1 MHCLAFQHEI
11 LRCVDARFR
20 KEKNVPSQRWT
31 ILCQTEFLW
40 NVYPASG
47 NLLCKEEIFYIGF
60 SKFSDSDLLVSEDVL
75 YRTFLTNNKNM
86 EFSFSAI
93 QGIHY
98 SAIFLLT
105 KKEQYEIFWNLLC
118 HLWLPAKLHWLTVAA
133 SVASNLPDP
142 PPKFPQKQI
151 LLQSLSCF
159 PMRAQKFD
167 LGNSSF
173 LVHFGAF
180 QNSNLSN

>member
-1 MHCLAFQHEI
+1 MHCLAFQHEF

-151 LLQSLSCF
+151 LLQSLSLLF
-159 PMRAQKFD
+159 PNEGPKVWPWQ
-167 LGNSSF
+167 
-173 LVHFGAF
+173 
-180 QNSNLSN
+180 Q

>member
-1 MHCLAFQHEI
+1 MHCLAFQHEF

-60 SKFSDSDLLVSEDVL
+60 SKFSDSDLLVSKDVL
-75 YRTFLTNNKNM
+75 YRTFLTDQKMDAISFDNNKKNNM
-86 EFSFSAI
+86 KFS
-93 QGIHY
+93 
-98 SAIFLLT
+98 
-105 KKEQYEIFWNLLC
+105 KNLL
-118 HLWLPAKLHWLTVAA
+118 LWLPAKLHWLTVAA
-133 SVASNLPDP
+133 SVASNLP
-142 PPKFPQKQI
+142 QNSHRSRYCC
-151 LLQSLSCF
+151 SLSLVS
-159 PMRAQKFD
+159 QKFD

-173 LVHFGAF
+173 FCSLWGFSEF
-180 QNSNLSN
+180 